1 MFVDDNQIATSEN
14 LERAQIAIIRK
25 FSIMLFI
32 SGIFGTVY
40 MILSGFPYL
49 GNYLFFGLPSYL
61 PPVPFHIL
69 SPTFIAFSSL
79 IISYVFLSSGV
90 FFLSNLYK
98 KVYYSKRRRLF
109 YRGILY
115 LNTAYLVYLIGAV
128 IGIMAVGIST
138 NTNQPS
144 QVFSFIFSIVFFYTL
159 FSFFVV
165 NLLVLY
171 SFGSRTGRYSL
182 MLFAFLAASD
192 IYFIPIIAG
201 AFGYLITSSY
211 GDVLWKYLMDLFT
224 PKIRKI
230 ESGINKIQNKV
241 NTTKSNIISRIEQS
255 NRNKYKKYVYP
266 ALILSLLAT
275 GILLYYSFVITS
287 YNQYGYE
294 YYNHPYYY
302 GPIGI
307 FNAIG
312 LTLLITIIFALIKYL
327 NNSERVMKL
336 AFSMPFLIAS
346 VITIFILILK
356 WVFFKDY
363 PTGELNA
370 YMFTEYYLYLSLAA
384 ASIITKN
391 KTVKKSENLTN
402 DLTQQ

>member
-1 MFVDDNQIATSEN
+1 
-14 LERAQIAIIRK
+14 
-25 FSIMLFI
+25 
-32 SGIFGTVY
+32 
-40 MILSGFPYL
+40 
-49 GNYLFFGLPSYL
+49 
-61 PPVPFHIL
+61 
-69 SPTFIAFSSL
+69 
-79 IISYVFLSSGV
+79 
-90 FFLSNLYK
+90 
-98 KVYYSKRRRLF
+98 
-109 YRGILY
+109 
-115 LNTAYLVYLIGAV
+115 
-128 IGIMAVGIST
+128 
-138 NTNQPS
+138 
-144 QVFSFIFSIVFFYTL
+144 
-159 FSFFVV
+159 
-165 NLLVLY
+165 
-171 SFGSRTGRYSL
+171 

-230 ESGINKIQNKV
+230 ESGINKIQSKV